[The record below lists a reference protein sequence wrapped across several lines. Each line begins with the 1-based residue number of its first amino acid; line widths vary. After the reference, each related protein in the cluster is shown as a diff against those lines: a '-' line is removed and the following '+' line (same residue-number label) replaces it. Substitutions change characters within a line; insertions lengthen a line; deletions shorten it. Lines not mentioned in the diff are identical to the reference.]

1 MKTLNKDNQKVN
13 YIHIPAFPLD
23 KNSLLKLLEK
33 TKKTIVIENNYK
45 GQMAD
50 LMQESLGMKFKER
63 LNKYNGQQFF
73 P

>member
-50 LMQESLGMKFKER
+50 LMQETLGTKI
-63 LNKYNGQQFF
+63 
-73 P
+73 